1 MSNKKGFTLVELLA
15 VIAILA
21 ILVVITL
28 PNVIGMF
35 QGAKKGTF
43 KTEVQTIMKQAQS
56 TWVLDGGRAAV
67 YTNCMNGI
75 STSNQTSLQ
84 LQGTEFTYYISVGSD
99 GEFEEVSVAGSDYA
113 FSTSIPGSSD
123 GKVASKI
130 TEDMIYSS
138 SVDGQKANYNLAV
151 DAAKSSPNE
160 ACTAPVSTVSGE

>member
-21 ILVVITL
+21 ILVVIAL

-35 QGAKKGTF
+35 QGVKKGTF

-56 TWVLDGGRAAV
+56 TWVLDGGGAAV
-67 YTNCMNGI
+67 YTNCMDDTT
-75 STSNQTSLQ
+75 TSNQSPLQ
-84 LQGTEFTYYISVGSD
+84 LQGTEFSYYISIGSD
-99 GEFEEVSVAGSDYA
+99 GEFVQVSVAGSDYA
-113 FSTSIPGSSD
+113 FSTSITGSSE

-138 SVDGQKANYNLAV
+138 SVANQKTNYNTAV
-151 DAAKSSPNE
+151 TAARTNSTGF
-160 ACTAPVSTVSGE
+160 ACTAPATVPTE

>member
-21 ILVVITL
+21 ILVVIAL

-56 TWVLDGGRAAV
+56 TWILDGGGAAV
-67 YTNCMNGI
+67 YTNCMDDTT
-75 STSNQTSLQ
+75 TSNQSPLQ
-84 LQGTEFTYYISVGSD
+84 LQGTEFSYYISIGSD
-99 GEFEEVSVAGSDYA
+99 GEFVQVSVAGSDYA
-113 FSTSIPGSSD
+113 FSTSITGSSE

-138 SVDGQKANYNLAV
+138 SVADQKTNYNTAV
-151 DAAKSSPNE
+151 TDARTNSTGF
-160 ACTAPVSTVSGE
+160 ACTAPATVPTE